1 MHSKVFV
8 LKFLHAES
16 NRQTSEV
23 SLDFKKQILL
33 IYFRDKT
40 RDIQS
45 VLCNLNCVTV
55 SCPPTNVISLETDV
69 KQISNVQ
76 YFNFRYVE

>member
-1 MHSKVFV
+1 MHKLSSKVFV

-40 RDIQS
+40 LDIQS
-45 VLCNLNCVTV
+45 VLCNLSAWLCAVLRPAL
-55 SCPPTNVISLETDV
+55 SA
-69 KQISNVQ
+69 
-76 YFNFRYVE
+76 